1 MLGGIAFDH
10 LEPASDFERLPIEL
24 KLTTSRTAS
33 VIRLLMLA
41 PMMVMLA
48 VPLTLIGA
56 FASGEAGSSPLAHL
70 ANHPLSAAQIALGL
84 ITWAALFIWPI
95 KRVVARMGASRSVA
109 IDGNTVTVHDSTPF
123 GSRSWT
129 EPLANYAGL
138 AHHIRA
144 SLSGNR
150 HELVLVH
157 ADASKSV
164 LIAIAD
170 RMSQATIDKAAR
182 LLSLPEVA
190 ASRIYRSA

>member
-1 MLGGIAFDH
+1 MLGSIAFDH
-10 LEPASDFERLPIEL
+10 LEPIPDFEQLPIEI
-24 KLTTSRTAS
+24 KLTTSRAA
-33 VIRLLMLA
+33 VIIRLLMLA

-56 FASGEAGSSPLAHL
+56 FASSEGATSPLAHL
-70 ANHPLSAAQIALGL
+70 ASHPFSAVQIVLGL

-95 KRVVARMGASRSVA
+95 KRVVARMGASRSVT
-109 IDGNTVTVHDSTPF
+109 IDGNVVTVHDSTPF
-123 GSRSWT
+123 GARSWT
-129 EPLANYAGL
+129 EPLANYSGL

-157 ADASKSV
+157 ADTSKSV

-170 RMSQATIDKAAR
+170 RMSQTTIDKAKG
-182 LLSLPEVA
+182 LLSLPEVP
-190 ASRIYRSA
+190 ASRIYRAA